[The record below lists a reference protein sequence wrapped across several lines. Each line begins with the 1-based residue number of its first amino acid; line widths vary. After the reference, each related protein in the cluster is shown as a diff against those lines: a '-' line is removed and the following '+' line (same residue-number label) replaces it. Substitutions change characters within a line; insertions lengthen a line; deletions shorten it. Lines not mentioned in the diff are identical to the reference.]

1 MGAFD
6 DLIPKAKEAAP
17 SEAPPVSA
25 PGGAFKDLI
34 PQREPTG
41 KAMSAARGA
50 MQGLTF
56 GLADESY
63 GLMKGIGSMVSG
75 GGFVDGYNR
84 GVEEY
89 RARDKVAKEDN
100 PVTSVVGEIAGGMGT
115 GLGLAKGGVT
125 LMRQGMALPQAM
137 MAGAAEGAGY
147 GAAYGAGNAEG
158 GLEERYKGARDG
170 AMTGAGIGAAAPV
183 VGRAIGSVAGKV
195 LNPAAIPAE
204 RQAAVDILAK
214 EGVPLTAGQRSGSKA
229 LQYAESFF
237 GDSPL
242 AGGKASRAMEA
253 QGEAFTDAVMR
264 KAGGSGR
271 ATPENVQANFDR
283 IGKQFEDLSAR
294 NTLQADRQLATD
306 LGSILTKYD
315 RLLPSEQKQIIG
327 NLASDIVERI
337 KAGNGTMP
345 GEDYQ
350 AIRSWLSTAAKGE
363 GNQHAASAMKGMR
376 DALDNNMMRSISP
389 DDAKAWQLA
398 RREYGNI
405 KDIASAA
412 GGAGE
417 NAASGLISPQAL
429 RGATA
434 SGKNRELYAR
444 GQGDFAEL
452 TRAGNQVMAP
462 LPNSGTAQRGM
473 LAGQAGAGSA
483 AAYAADPLMAGIIA
497 LGPAAAGRIL
507 MSPMAQAYF
516 GNKAISPAARAAI
529 EARLTAMIQ
538 GGGQSQSPRLSAPS
552 R

>member
-6 DLIPKAKEAAP
+6 DLIPKAKESVP
-17 SEAPPVSA
+17 SEAPAASA

-34 PQREPTG
+34 PQPEKPG
-41 KAMSAARGA
+41 MAMSAARGA

-63 GLMKGIGSMVSG
+63 GLMRGIGSMATG
-75 GGFVDGYNR
+75 GSFTEGYDK

-89 RARDKVAKEDN
+89 RARDRAAKEAN
-100 PVTSVVGEIAGGMGT
+100 PISSAAGEIVGGIGSGVALAGT
-115 GLGLAKGGVT
+115 GAT
-125 LMRQGMALPQAM
+125 LMRPGMTLPQAM

-158 GLEERYKGARDG
+158 GPAGRLQGAQQG
-170 AMTGAGIGAAAPV
+170 LLTGAGIGAATPV
-183 VGRAIGSVAGKV
+183 VGRVIGSVVGKAV
-195 LNPAAIPAE
+195 NPAAIPAE
-204 RQAAVDILAK
+204 RQAAVDVLTR

-237 GDSPL
+237 GDAPL
-242 AGGKASRAMEA
+242 AGGKASHAMEA
-253 QGEAFTDAVMR
+253 QGEAFTDAAMR
-264 KAGGSGR
+264 KAGGAGR

-283 IGKQFEDLSAR
+283 IGKQFTDLSAR
-294 NTLQADRQLATD
+294 NTLQADRQLATE
-306 LGSILTKYD
+306 LGATLNKYD
-315 RLLPSEQKQIIG
+315 RLLPSEQKQIVG
-327 NLASDIVERI
+327 NLATDIVERI

-350 AIRSWLSTAAKGE
+350 AIRSWLTTAAQKE
-363 GNQHAASAMKGMR
+363 GNQHAADAFRGLR

-389 DDAKAWQLA
+389 EDAAAWQTA

-405 KDIASAA
+405 KDIAKAA

-417 NAASGLISPQAL
+417 GTASGLISPQAL
-429 RGATA
+429 RNAVA
-434 SGKNRELYAR
+434 SGKNREAYAR
-444 GQGDFAEL
+444 GQGDFADL

-473 LAGQAGAGSA
+473 LAGQAGTGGA
-483 AAYAADPLMAGIIA
+483 AAYSGDPLMAGIIA

-529 EARLTAMIQ
+529 ESRLTAMIQ
-538 GGGQSQSPRLSAPS
+538 GGAQSQSPRLPAP
-552 R
+552 